1 MKQSKSKTGDQR
13 RIATEKQPERHMSWL
28 HMLIHE
34 TTGAPENDIGQI
46 ETIMRED
53 IFHSTLDWQTRQQL
67 ADAARD
73 AYELLMAN
81 REFYKA
87 R

>member
-1 MKQSKSKTGDQR
+1 MKQSKSKTRNQR
-13 RIATEKQPERHMSWL
+13 WIATEKRAERQTNWL
-28 HMLIHE
+28 HMLIDE

-53 IFHSTLDWQTRQQL
+53 IFHTTLDWQTRQQL

-81 REFYKA
+81 RELYKA